1 MAAGSQAE
9 FSSAGRGPRAAVAHL
24 SGSLCW
30 VSGTSPEECVVIA
43 IFSLQKTNEAHS
55 GQAWLS
61 LALWVV
67 QVKCMID
74 LCSLNKSKAPGEGR
88 AVFCGPGVSRNR
100 EAVCTSGHKSPARY
114 SWVQILCLLP
124 GSFMN
129 VDSAFISL
137 SLGFLIRER
146 ELLIEAPAMA
156 VCRIQCD
163 KAQQVLSTGFHWL
176 SGSLLSLFS
185 HGPPGGPWR
194 ALGSSTSA
202 LCCPLVANIRALWR
216 AGSWER
222 LPSK

>member
-1 MAAGSQAE
+1 M
-9 FSSAGRGPRAAVAHL
+9 
-24 SGSLCW
+24 
-30 VSGTSPEECVVIA
+30 VIA

-88 AVFCGPGVSRNR
+88 AVFCGPGVSRNL
-100 EAVCTSGHKSPARY
+100 EAVCTSGRKSPARY
-114 SWVQILCLLP
+114 SWVRILCLPP

-137 SLGFLIRER
+137 SLGFLIHER

-163 KAQQVLSTGFHWL
+163 KAQQVLSTGFPWL

-185 HGPPGGPWR
+185 HGPRGTLESPGLR
-194 ALGSSTSA
+194 YICSL
-202 LCCPLVANIRALWR
+202 
-216 AGSWER
+216 
-222 LPSK
+222 LPSGGKYQSDLESRKLGEVTFKVRQFGFSCFLDDL